1 VVLGAAIAAYLDHL
15 RVSRRASPA
24 TLAGV
29 GGDLQRFLETALAQR
44 RDTVAA
50 IDVHCVRAHLARR
63 RRLGLSA
70 VTLRREL
77 SSIRGFFREQCRL
90 GVIAANP
97 ASDVQGPKVRRAL
110 PGTFERD
117 ALQHALDQPAPQ
129 GTTFQ
134 RDHALA
140 ELFYSCG
147 LRLGELQ
154 PLRWAQFDAGM
165 TEVRVL
171 GKGSKARVVPVGSAA
186 RQALASWHAVLG
198 GPAAQMPVF
207 PGRAGAPLSRPAIAV
222 ALRRW
227 ARQTGLAGRVHPHR
241 FRHAFATHLLEA
253 SSDLRAVQE
262 LLGHA
267 NLATTQIYTHLDF
280 DRLAKV
286 YDAAHPRATGK
297 KA

>member
-1 VVLGAAIAAYLDHL
+1 MALGAAIDAYLDHL

-29 GGDLQRFLETALAQR
+29 GGDLQRFLETALAQK
-44 RDTVAA
+44 RDTVSA

-117 ALQHALDQPAPQ
+117 ALQHALDQPPPEGIA
-129 GTTFQ
+129 Q

-154 PLRWAQFDAGM
+154 PLRWVQFDAGM

-171 GKGSKARVVPVGSAA
+171 GKGGKARVVPVGGAA
-186 RQALASWHAVLG
+186 RRALERWRVSLG
-198 GPAAQMPVF
+198 EPSADSPVF
-207 PGRAGAPLSRPAIAV
+207 PGRAGAALSRPAIAV

-227 ARQTGLAGRVHPHR
+227 AQRSGLAGRVHPHR
-241 FRHAFATHLLEA
+241 FRHAFASHLLEA

-280 DRLAKV
+280 DRLARV
-286 YDAAHPRATGK
+286 YDAAHPRATGRK
-297 KA
+297 V